1 MQELQY
7 VVPFVAKVLESCAKS
22 RVFKPPNPWTIAIMN
37 ALAELHREQDMKLHL
52 KFEIEV
58 LCNELELN
66 VKASNYLKLNVRQC
80 YNTTKAPYSQR
91 AFIIASTS
99 LSLSYF
105 LFSLFLFSLSLL
117 ILFFFF

>member
-66 VKASNYLKLNVRQC
+66 VKASNYLKLNLRQC

-99 LSLSYF
+99 LSL
-105 LFSLFLFSLSLL
+105 LFLILSFLILSLSL